1 MILVDIYVP
10 SLDRNYDFQLNE
22 NAGVG
27 TIIEEISEMVGQKE
41 RSRIVGDVEKLTL
54 CDKRQ
59 KYVLDKEK
67 TLAECGISTGSS
79 LILI

>member
-27 TIIEEISEMVGQKE
+27 TIIEEIGEMVGQKE
-41 RSRIVGDVEKLTL
+41 RSRIVGDVAKLAL
-54 CDKRQ
+54 CDKR
-59 KYVLDKEK
+59 KKSVLDKER
-67 TLAECGISTGSS
+67 TLAECGIFTGSS

>member
-10 SLDRNYDFQLNE
+10 SLDKSYDFQLNE
-22 NAGVG
+22 NMGVG

-41 RSRIVGDVEKLTL
+41 RSQIVGDVSQLTL

-59 KYVLDKEK
+59 RRVLDKDR
-67 TLAECGISTGSS
+67 TLAECGIFTGNS